1 MGAKP
6 TIVVVVL
13 AVIGSAAAMY
23 VLRTERQFVPRLD
36 QPALLITQQQ
46 LPIDEVTRI
55 TLRRADDPTMI
66 FDRTGRSWTQT
77 EPFPHPVDFFSIRQM
92 LVLAAGLEVAQR
104 IGPDKLRG
112 GFSESALGLLPPKAQ
127 LTFDWPG
134 GSLTLS
140 FGRRGAAGRSYLRI
154 TGDQTVYIVKSDLHD
169 RVVEMDPKEWRDRTI
184 FTALA
189 IDADQIIIDD
199 GGARTVLVK
208 DRKRW
213 KMIEPVQTR
222 LDDLARGDFF
232 AALGRARSGGFIL
245 DQPDDL
251 QAFGLAEPT
260 GSLTI
265 TSTRLV
271 EQDGE
276 IVRVPQEQQL
286 LVGARMGVG
295 SEDRFGMIQGRPVVV
310 RLSEPVLRAL
320 FRRPESLADPTGS
333 SVLAPDVKSLV
344 IRGPGGE
351 FRLVRDLD
359 RWSAPQ
365 YGVEVPRQLVQDL
378 LEQLTALRAAEIEFR
393 PHPHEMEVATVTLYG
408 FDATPLDT
416 VRIAREAD
424 SGRWSLENGDDVLR
438 FYPKNLQI
446 RITPSDFDLQA
457 TTP

>member
-1 MGAKP
+1 
-6 TIVVVVL
+6 
-13 AVIGSAAAMY
+13 
-23 VLRTERQFVPRLD
+23 
-36 QPALLITQQQ
+36 
-46 LPIDEVTRI
+46 
-55 TLRRADDPTMI
+55 
-66 FDRTGRSWTQT
+66 
-77 EPFPHPVDFFSIRQM
+77 
-92 LVLAAGLEVAQR
+92 
-104 IGPDKLRG
+104 
-112 GFSESALGLLPPKAQ
+112 
-127 LTFDWPG
+127 
-134 GSLTLS
+134 
-140 FGRRGAAGRSYLRI
+140 
-154 TGDQTVYIVKSDLHD
+154 
-169 RVVEMDPKEWRDRTI
+169 
-184 FTALA
+184 
-189 IDADQIIIDD
+189 
-199 GGARTVLVK
+199 
-208 DRKRW
+208 
-213 KMIEPVQTR
+213 
-222 LDDLARGDFF
+222 
-232 AALGRARSGGFIL
+232 
-245 DQPDDL
+245 
-251 QAFGLAEPT
+251 
-260 GSLTI
+260 
-265 TSTRLV
+265 
-271 EQDGE
+271 
-276 IVRVPQEQQL
+276 
-286 LVGARMGVG
+286 
-295 SEDRFGMIQGRPVVV
+295 MIQGRPVVV